1 MNFFVVLG
9 IVLLLVTFWEF
20 RRGES
25 DTIFL
30 LDWWLWFD
38 VSQSKT
44 PLLYWLAIAAQAI
57 AGIVLIVKGLSGME
71 PTAF

>member
-38 VSQSKT
+38 VSQAKT
-44 PLLYWLAIAAQAI
+44 PVLYWMALAAQAI
-57 AGIVLIVKGLSGME
+57 AGIVLIVKGLSGGE
-71 PTAF
+71 PGVF